1 MFKYFID
8 LICISIT
15 GAPPPVQLTST
26 LFDGY
31 VAYEGQQVNF
41 TCITISNDS
50 IVTWIS
56 DHYIGGFLPI
66 VFDDDPG
73 VSHSNQQNPSTVAT
87 LINATSNG
95 GVMVIK
101 SQLQITASMQNP
113 NSSISCR
120 INSHGPMNTIT
131 FRTKD

>member
-1 MFKYFID
+1 M
-8 LICISIT
+8 L
-15 GAPPPVQLTST
+15 PPNVQLTST
-26 LFDGY
+26 LFNGNLALED
-31 VAYEGQQVNF
+31 QQVNF
-41 TCITISNDS
+41 TCVTHSTDN
-50 IVTWIS
+50 IVTWVS

-101 SQLQITASMQNP
+101 SQLQIIASMQNP

-120 INSHGPMNTIT
+120 INSHGPMNATT
-131 FRTKD
+131 FQTVSGKLIMI